1 MSNALELSRSYMNRF
16 GGIQRLYGDDGLEK
30 ILNANIAVVGI
41 GGVGSWAAE
50 ALARSG
56 IGRIT
61 LIDNDVLCETNINR
75 QIHALSNT
83 LEKSKVA
90 VMAARLKQINPDI
103 IIEVLN
109 HYITKENTA
118 DFIDN
123 RFDFVID
130 GIDSVMSKA
139 ALIAF
144 CKRNKIRLITVGAA
158 GGQTDPTK
166 ITIKDLSRA
175 SGDPLLAKIR
185 NELRRH
191 YNYPRNVKR
200 TFSIEAVFSEQQLI
214 YPQQDGT
221 VSQARPRDQEL
232 ANMNCSGGFGA
243 ASFVTAG
250 FAFAAVSRVLQK
262 ITSH

>member
-1 MSNALELSRSYMNRF
+1 MSNTPQLTRTYMNRF
-16 GGIQRLYGDDGLEK
+16 SGIQRLYGDDGLEK
-30 ILNANIAVVGI
+30 ILNANIVVIGI

-56 IGRIT
+56 VGRLT
-61 LIDNDVLCETNINR
+61 LIDNDILCETNINR

-83 LEKSKVA
+83 LEQSKVV
-90 VMAARLKQINPDI
+90 VMAERLKQINPEI
-103 IIEVLN
+103 IIEIFEE
-109 HYITKENTA
+109 YITKDNTG
-118 DFIDN
+118 DFIDS

-144 CKRNKIRLITVGAA
+144 CKRNKIPLITIGAA

-232 ANMNCSGGFGA
+232 ANLNCSGGFGA

-250 FAFAAVSRVLQK
+250 FAFAAVSRVLNK
-262 ITSH
+262 ITG

>member
-1 MSNALELSRSYMNRF
+1 MNRF

-56 IGRIT
+56 VGRIT

-75 QIHALSNT
+75 QVHALTET

-90 VMAARLKQINPDI
+90 VMAARLKQINPEL
-103 IIEVLN
+103 IIEELIT
-109 HYITKENTA
+109 YITKDNSA
-118 DFIDN
+118 DLIDN
-123 RFDFVID
+123 RFDYVID

-144 CKRNKIRLITVGAA
+144 CKRNKIPLITIGAA

-166 ITIKDLSRA
+166 ITIKDLSKA
-175 SGDPLLAKIR
+175 TVDPLLAKIR

-200 TFSIEAVFSEQQLI
+200 SFSVEAVYSEQQLI

-232 ANMNCSGGFGA
+232 ADMNCSGGFGA

-262 ITSH
+262 ITG

>member
-1 MSNALELSRSYMNRF
+1 MSNSLELSRSYMNRF

-262 ITSH
+262 ITSN